1 MFAVDQLVVYGGE
14 GVCRVEKIGPAGIP
28 GADKTKLY
36 YTLSPL
42 YRTGQVIT
50 PVDTRVLMRPAM
62 TADDAQ
68 TLIAALGGREI
79 PAVPAGNPRM
89 LKDYYQSV
97 VTTYDCAAVAQL
109 ICQLVRRSAQAVSQ
123 GKKPSQMDERYLKR
137 AEDQL
142 YGELAAALQMERS
155 ALAGYIRQY
164 HPRWPEM

>member
-1 MFAVDQLVVYGGE
+1 MLAEKVKAMFAVDQLVVYGGE

-62 TADDAQ
+62 TAADAQ
-68 TLIAALGGREI
+68 VLIAALEKLEI
-79 PAVPAGNPRM
+79 PAVPVGNPRM

-97 VTTYDCAAVAQL
+97 VTTYDGIAVAQL
-109 ICQLVRRSAQAVSQ
+109 ICQLARRSTQAISC
-123 GKKPSQMDERYLKR
+123 GKKPSQMEN
-137 AEDQL
+137 EMTSCVSQL
-142 YGELAAALQMERS
+142 
-155 ALAGYIRQY
+155 
-164 HPRWPEM
+164 